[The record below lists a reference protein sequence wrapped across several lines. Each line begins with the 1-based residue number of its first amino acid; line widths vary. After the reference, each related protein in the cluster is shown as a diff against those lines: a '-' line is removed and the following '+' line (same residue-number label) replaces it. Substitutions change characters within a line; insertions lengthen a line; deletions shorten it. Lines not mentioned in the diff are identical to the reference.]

1 MTEER
6 AQLIRQRVRLAFQI
20 AEIDI
25 QLDRLTER
33 EQANDAGREDVST
46 FAVAEMA
53 DDG

>member
-25 QLDRLTER
+25 QLDKLTER
-33 EQANDAGREDVST
+33 EAVNDGGREDVST
-46 FAVAEMA
+46 FAVAEMS
-53 DDG
+53 DE